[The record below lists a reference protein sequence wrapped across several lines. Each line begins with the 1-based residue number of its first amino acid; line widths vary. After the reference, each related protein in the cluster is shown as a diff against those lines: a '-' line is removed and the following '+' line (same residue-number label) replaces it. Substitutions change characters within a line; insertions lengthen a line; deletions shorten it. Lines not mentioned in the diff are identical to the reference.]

1 MSEASTGPVHPD
13 EPDPR
18 LREHMSSFESV
29 NHFVD
34 RAAVATGIDPSVLDQ
49 IRMPVSELR
58 VAVPVRRDSG
68 VIDTFVGYRVQHNAA
83 RGPFKGGVR
92 YHPSA
97 DIDEVRALA
106 SLMTWKTAVIGV
118 PFGGAKGGVQ
128 VDAASLSP
136 IEKERLTRAYT
147 RGISSIIG
155 DHRDIP
161 APDMYTDAQTM
172 AWILDEYAQLDGW
185 SPGVVTGKPVPL
197 GGSLGRE
204 SATGR
209 GCVVLLDQLCAED
222 ELEPQAVSI
231 AVQGFGNVG
240 SWVARLAHERGY
252 RVVAISDAHRTL
264 RNGDGIDVPALVRH
278 IAEHG
283 GLDGFEQHGD
293 VELHSSDSILTT
305 PVDVLVPAAIG
316 GVIHAANVADV
327 RCRLI
332 IEGANEPVTPW
343 ADAQLQDRG
352 LTVVPDIL
360 ANAGGVL
367 ASYFEWV
374 QNLQQVSWSESDVH
388 RRLDEGMQAAYR
400 DVRARADE
408 RQLGLRDA
416 AYSIAVERV
425 AEATRLRG
433 AG

>member
-1 MSEASTGPVHPD
+1 MHPD
-13 EPDPR
+13 EPDTQ
-18 LREHMSSFESV
+18 LREQMSSFESV

-34 RAAVATGIDPSVLDQ
+34 RAALATGIDATVLDQ
-49 IRMPVSELR
+49 IRMPASELR

-68 VIDTFVGYRVQHNAA
+68 EIDTFVGYRVQHNAA
-83 RGPFKGGVR
+83 RGPFKGGIR
-92 YHPSA
+92 FHPSA

-106 SLMTWKTAVIGV
+106 SLMTWKTAVVGV

-172 AWILDEYAQLDGW
+172 AWILDEYAQLEGW

-197 GGSLGRE
+197 GGSRGRE

-209 GCVVLLDQLCAED
+209 GCVVVLDRIIE
-222 ELEPQAVSI
+222 EEGLEASAVSV

-240 SWVARLAHERGY
+240 SWVARLADERGY

-264 RNGDGIDVPALVRH
+264 RNDDGIDVPALVRH
-278 IAEHG
+278 VAEHR
-283 GLDGFEQHGD
+283 GLDGFELHGD
-293 VELHSSDSILTT
+293 VDVLGSESILSM
-305 PVDVLVPAAIG
+305 PVDALVPAAIG
-316 GVIHAANVADV
+316 GVVNAGNVADV
-327 RCRLI
+327 RCRI
-332 IEGANEPVTPW
+332 VIEGANEPITPW
-343 ADAQLQDRG
+343 ADAQLHQRG
-352 LTVVPDIL
+352 VTVVPDIL

-374 QNLQQVSWSESDVH
+374 QNLQQVSWSESEVL
-388 RRLDEGMQAAYR
+388 RRLDEGMRTAAR

-408 RQLGLRDA
+408 QGLGLRDA